1 MDTIGEYT
9 GNLLNHVEA
18 LYRPGER
25 ELAVEF
31 AEMLG
36 CAVTDTGFP
45 ALPAPPSL
53 RSIPTSATSTSSIT
67 SSTSPR

>member
-31 AEMLG
+31 A
-36 CAVTDTGFP
+36 
-45 ALPAPPSL
+45 
-53 RSIPTSATSTSSIT
+53 
-67 SSTSPR
+67 